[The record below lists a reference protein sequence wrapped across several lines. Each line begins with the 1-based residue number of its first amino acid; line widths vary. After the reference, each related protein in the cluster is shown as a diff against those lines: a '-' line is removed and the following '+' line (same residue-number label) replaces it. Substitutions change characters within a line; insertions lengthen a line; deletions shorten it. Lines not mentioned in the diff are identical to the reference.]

1 MPIRAVRW
9 IMSVCR
15 RDPTLLITTSE
26 SLLARGYA
34 SSTDGN
40 WWSLGPVCG
49 IAGAYS
55 LGGELPADVLDGVSR
70 MGEPLLHRGP
80 DAAGYWVSPAL
91 KTALAATLVA
101 RRTLLSKTDNT
112 LRS

>member
-70 MGEPLLHRGP
+70 MREPLHHPGP
-80 DAAGYWVSPAL
+80 DASGYWVSPDR
-91 KTALAATLVA
+91 KTALDATPLA
-101 RRTLLSKTDNT
+101 IRK
-112 LRS
+112 